1 MNTQTL
7 EPQPPGA
14 LQADIAIVGAG
25 AAGMMAAIAAG
36 RAARHSGAC
45 LRIVLL
51 DSARRP
57 GAKILVAGGGRCN
70 VTHHEVTEQDYNVGP
85 GSSRNSVRNI
95 LRGFD
100 VPRTV
105 AFFAELGVQL
115 KREETGKLFPT
126 TDDAHT
132 VLDALLRAV
141 REAGCELLCPWRVEA
156 ITRDAAGFVL
166 SGPAGVV
173 AADRIIIATG
183 GKSLPKTGSD
193 GHGWEM
199 LRLLGHT
206 VTRTFPALVP
216 LVVDKSAKCLTDLS
230 GLSHIAEVQV
240 CSPSGRKVAAYT
252 GSLLCTHFGL
262 SGPAA
267 LDVSRHLAAARF
279 EDRGATLHI
288 NWLPGRTTEQCDA
301 ALVAASARPGSVL
314 RALLDAPAF
323 APAMPDR
330 LARAVI
336 ESAGVD
342 PAAAVG
348 TLTRDVRRALARA
361 LTAMPVPVT
370 GDRGYLFAE
379 VTAGGVP
386 LSEIRPATMESRP
399 CPGLHIC
406 GEACDVDGRIG
417 GFNFQWAWSSG
428 WAAGQGAAQSLAE
441 RERNPRNLA
450 G

>member
-1 MNTQTL
+1 MNAPTS
-7 EPQPPGA
+7 EPRPPGT
-14 LQADIAIVGAG
+14 LRADLAVVGAG

-36 RAARHSGAC
+36 AVARRAGSR

-51 DSARRP
+51 DSARKP

-70 VTHHEVTEQDYNVGP
+70 VTHHVVTEHDYNVGP
-85 GSSRNSVRNI
+85 GSSLNTVRNI

-100 VPRTV
+100 VTRTV
-105 AFFAELGVQL
+105 AFFAEIGVQL
-115 KREETGKLFPT
+115 KREESGKLFPT
-126 TDDAHT
+126 TDDART

-141 REAGCELLCPWRVEA
+141 REAGCELLCPWRVESV
-156 ITRDAAGFVL
+156 TRDGTGFVL
-166 SGPAGVV
+166 RGPAGDVSAERVV
-173 AADRIIIATG
+173 IATG
-183 GKSLPKTGSD
+183 GKSLPRTGSD

-199 LRLLGHT
+199 LRSLGHT

-216 LVVDKSAKCLTDLS
+216 LVVDKGSTFITGLS
-230 GLSHIAEVQV
+230 GLSHVAEAQV
-240 CSPSGRKVAAYT
+240 WSGSGRRLAACT

-279 EDRGATLHI
+279 QDPGATLHI
-288 NWLPGRTTEQCDA
+288 NWLPGRSFEQVDA
-301 ALVAASARPGSVL
+301 ALVGASARPQSVL
-314 RALLDAPAF
+314 RAMLDAPAF
-323 APAMPDR
+323 APAMPER

-342 PAAAVG
+342 PAASAG
-348 TLTRDVRRALARA
+348 TLKRDVRRALARA
-361 LTAMPVPVT
+361 LTAMAVPVT

-386 LSEIRPATMESRP
+386 LSEIRPVTMESRP
-399 CPGLHIC
+399 CPGLHLC
-406 GEACDVDGRIG
+406 GEVCDVDGRIG

-428 WAAGQGAAQSLAE
+428 WAAGQGAARGLTE
-441 RERNPRNLA
+441 REQNPRNPA

>member
-1 MNTQTL
+1 MNT
-7 EPQPPGA
+7 PPPELPPHGA
-14 LQADIAIVGAG
+14 LQADIAVVGAG
-25 AAGMMAAIAAG
+25 AAGVMAAIAAG

-51 DSARRP
+51 DSARKP
-57 GAKILVAGGGRCN
+57 GAKVLVAGGGRCN
-70 VTHHEVTEQDYNVGP
+70 VTHDVVTEQDYNVGP
-85 GSSRNSVRNI
+85 GSSVNSVRNI

-100 VPRTV
+100 VPGTV
-105 AFFAELGVQL
+105 AFFAELGVKL
-115 KREETGKLFPT
+115 KREDTGKLFPT

-141 REAGCELLCPWRVEA
+141 HEAGCELRCPWRVEA

-173 AADRIIIATG
+173 AAERVIIATG

-199 LRLLGHT
+199 LRSLGHT

-216 LVVDKSAKCLTDLS
+216 LVVDKGAKFLTDLS
-230 GLSHIAEVQV
+230 GLSHVAEVQV
-240 CSPSGRKVAAYT
+240 CSSSGRKVAACT

-279 EDRGATLHI
+279 EDPGAMLHI
-288 NWLPGRTTEQCDA
+288 NWLPGRTTEQADT
-301 ALVAASARPGSVL
+301 ALVAASARPLSVL
-314 RALLDAPAF
+314 RALLEDSAF
-323 APAMPDR
+323 APAMPER
-330 LARAVI
+330 LARAII
-336 ESAGVD
+336 ERAGMDPSAS
-342 PAAAVG
+342 AN
-348 TLTRDVRRALARA
+348 TLAREARRSLARA
-361 LTAMPVPVT
+361 LTSMPVPVT

-386 LSEIRPATMESRP
+386 LSEVRPATMESRL
-399 CPGLHIC
+399 CTGLHVC

-428 WAAGQGAAQSLAE
+428 WAAGRGAAQSLAE
-441 RERNPRNLA
+441 CERNPRNLA